1 MPPRRWAA
9 ARRILALAL
18 GCTAVA
24 GLQAHAWGRVRRAAT
39 ALSAIAVALSLAPA
53 IAQPT
58 TGGSATPSRAS
69 LVMNTGSHVGPLRR
83 VALDAAGRTAVTA
96 SDDKT
101 AIVWQLD
108 GMRARHVL
116 RVPVQGGEIG
126 RLYGAARDPRS
137 DHVAIAGTSASP
149 GGRHFIYVFDSAS
162 GAFERAFDARGGD
175 IKRLAW
181 SADGRFI
188 AAVYAREPA
197 LRVFG
202 RDGALWFE
210 QRLPADSYGLS
221 LTADGRIAVAAFDR
235 RIRFYRVGAERRVEP
250 DGEVATTLNDPV
262 SVQFSPDARWLAVGY
277 FSRADE
283 RGVQGMLRKRVI
295 VDVVDA
301 ASRRVERTFEFR
313 DVEQGN
319 LMTVGWQ
326 SDGSA
331 LYAGGT
337 GYASLGEF
345 PIKRITWPAGE
356 VSSFVAATD
365 SIQDLAALPDGRMAF
380 ASFDG
385 TLGIVQGG
393 RVVARSDGRTQ
404 RVIDAADLR
413 ISADARVVQWL
424 SAGETSPRSFALD
437 SRRLAGEVPDV
448 TAATPL
454 VRPGFIVSDVHN
466 HGLAPA
472 VNGRPVPLL
481 PNESARAAAVL
492 PDRTAMILGASRAL
506 RRVGADGR
514 TQWTREQQTE
524 TRAVHVSADGRL
536 VVSALSDGTI
546 RWTRAADGAPLLSLL
561 VLRDGRWVLWTESG
575 HYDAGPGAEDLV
587 GWLVT
592 RPGGERADYH
602 GASRLRQRFLR
613 PDVIDQVLT
622 QLDVPRAIAVADEAR
637 IGLAQAQAQADDLV
651 GEVRASQQPVVVEQA
666 VPAALTLAQ
675 APPSQV
681 ASTTVEVEVKV
692 YAAGPSVEQILTAR
706 LDGRPVQ
713 VVLERQQALPNGET
727 LARLSIQLVSA
738 GGRLQIAAKGPNGV
752 SMPVEFDVRSS
763 ASALSERPR
772 PSLYVV
778 AVGVSRYA
786 NPAIDL
792 LQAAKDARD
801 ITRSLSLQEGAFYE
815 AVHTRVLTDGAATRA
830 AVLEALAWLRRAPGP
845 NDVAVLFFAGHGVV
859 DASDTYYFLPHDMRE
874 SNLKRTAVSESQLRE
889 ALSAVRGRTL
899 FFVDTCYASR
909 AIGRLEA
916 RGTTRL
922 VNGLAQ
928 SELGVIVFSGSA
940 ARQESLESNA
950 WGNGAFTKALLD
962 GLKGLADASRL
973 GFVTHVGLDG
983 YVTQAVRD
991 LTAGRQT
998 PMTAAP
1004 AGISDYPIAKVTTA
1018 AATDPSPPR
1027 VPTP

>member
-1 MPPRRWAA
+1 MPPRCWAA
-9 ARRILALAL
+9 GRRILVLAL
-18 GCTAVA
+18 GC
-24 GLQAHAWGRVRRAAT
+24 AT
-39 ALSAIAVALSLAPA
+39 GLAPA

-58 TGGSATPSRAS
+58 TGAAATPSQAS
-69 LVMNTGSHVGPLRR
+69 LVLNTGSHVGPLRR
-83 VALDAAGRTAVTA
+83 VALDASGRTAVTA

-137 DHVAIAGTSASP
+137 DRVALAGTSASP
-149 GGRHFIYVFDSAS
+149 GGRHSIHIFDSAS
-162 GAFERAFDARGGD
+162 GGFERAFDARGGD
-175 IKRLAW
+175 VKRLAW

-210 QRLPADSYGLS
+210 QRLPADSYGLA

-235 RIRFYRVGAERRVEP
+235 RIRFFRVGAERRVEP
-250 DGEVATTLNDPV
+250 DGEVATTLSDPV
-262 SVQFSPDARWLAVGY
+262 TVQFSPDARWLAVGY
-277 FSRADE
+277 FSRGDE

-295 VDVVDA
+295 VDVIDA

-313 DVEQGN
+313 DVDLGN

-326 SDGSA
+326 SDGGA

-337 GYASLGEF
+337 GYASSGEF

-385 TLGIVQGG
+385 TLGIVQGD

-404 RVIDAADLR
+404 RVVDAAHLR

-454 VRPGFIVSDVHN
+454 VRPGFIVTDVS

-492 PDRTAMILGASRAL
+492 PDRSAVMLGASRAL

-575 HYDAGPGAEDLV
+575 HFDAGPGAEDLV
-587 GWLVT
+587 GWLVA

-613 PDVIDQVLT
+613 PDVIDQVLA

-637 IGLAQAQAQADDLV
+637 IGLAQAQAQEDDLV

-675 APPSQV
+675 APPAQV

-692 YAAGPSVEQILTAR
+692 YAAGPAVEQILTAR

-713 VVLERQQALPNGET
+713 VVLERTQALPNGET

-763 ASALSERPR
+763 APALSERPR

-801 ITRSLSLQEGAFYE
+801 ITRSLTLQQGPFYE

-859 DASDTYYFLPHDMRE
+859 DANDTYYFLPHDMRE

-909 AIGRLEA
+909 AIGRLQA
-916 RGTTRL
+916 RETTRL
-922 VNGLAQ
+922 VNGLSQ

-962 GLKGLADASRL
+962 GLKGLADAARL
-973 GFVTHVGLDG
+973 GFITHVGLDG
-983 YVTQAVRD
+983 YVTQAVRE

-1018 AATDPSPPR
+1018 AATHPSPPR
-1027 VPTP
+1027 EPTP

>member
-1 MPPRRWAA
+1 MPSRRWTA

-18 GCTAVA
+18 GCAAVA
-24 GLQAHAWGRVRRAAT
+24 GL
-39 ALSAIAVALSLAPA
+39 PA

-58 TGGSATPSRAS
+58 TGGSATPSQAS
-69 LVMNTGSHVGPLRR
+69 LVLNTGSHVGPLRR
-83 VALDAAGRTAVTA
+83 VALDPSGRTAITA

-126 RLYGAARDPRS
+126 RLYGAARDPLS
-137 DHVAIAGTSASP
+137 DRVAIAGTSANP
-149 GGRHFIYVFDSAS
+149 GGRHLIHIFDSAS
-162 GAFERAFDARGGD
+162 GGFERAFDAHGGD
-175 IKRLAW
+175 VKRLAW

-210 QRLPADSYGLS
+210 QRLPADSYGLA
-221 LTADGRIAVAAFDR
+221 LTAEGRIAVAAFDR

-277 FSRADE
+277 FSRGDE

-301 ASRRVERTFEFR
+301 ASRRVERIFEFR

-337 GYASLGEF
+337 GYARLGEF

-385 TLGIVQGG
+385 TLGIVQGD

-437 SRRLAGEVPDV
+437 RRRLAGEVPDV

-454 VRPGFIVSDVHN
+454 VRPGFIVTDVSN
-466 HGLAPA
+466 RAAPTANGAAPA

-481 PNESARAAAVL
+481 PNETARAAAVL
-492 PDRTAMILGASRAL
+492 PDRSAVMLGASRAL

-546 RWTRAADGAPLLSLL
+546 RWTRAADGMPLLSLL
-561 VLRDGRWVLWTESG
+561 VLRDGRWVLWTDSG
-575 HYDAGPGAEDLV
+575 HFDAGPGAEDLV

-637 IGLAQAQAQADDLV
+637 IGLAQAQAREDDLV

-675 APPSQV
+675 APPTQV

-692 YAAGPSVEQILTAR
+692 YSGGPAVEQILTAR

-713 VVLERQQALPNGET
+713 VVLERTQALPNGET
-727 LARLSIQLVSA
+727 LARLSIQLVRA
-738 GGRLQIAAKGPNGV
+738 AGRLQIAAKGPNGV

-763 ASALSERPR
+763 APALSERPR

-801 ITRSLSLQEGAFYE
+801 FTRSLTVQEGAFYE
-815 AVHTRVLTDGAATRA
+815 AVHSRVLTDGAATRA

-859 DASDTYYFLPHDMRE
+859 DANDTYYFLPHDMRE

-889 ALSAVRGRTL
+889 VLSAVRGRTL

-916 RGTTRL
+916 RETTRL
-922 VNGLAQ
+922 VNGLSQ

-940 ARQESLESNA
+940 ARQESLESTA

-962 GLKGLADASRL
+962 GLKGLADAKRL

-1004 AGISDYPIAKVTTA
+1004 VGISDYPIAKVTTS
-1018 AATDPSPPR
+1018 TTSDPSPQR
-1027 VPTP
+1027 ETTP

>member
-1 MPPRRWAA
+1 M
-9 ARRILALAL
+9 
-18 GCTAVA
+18 
-24 GLQAHAWGRVRRAAT
+24 
-39 ALSAIAVALSLAPA
+39 SLAPA
-53 IAQPT
+53 IAIAQPT
-58 TGGSATPSRAS
+58 TSGAATPSQAS
-69 LVMNTGSHVGPLRR
+69 LVLNTGSHVGPLRR
-83 VALDAAGRTAVTA
+83 VALDATGGTAVTA

-126 RLYGAARDPRS
+126 RLYGAARDPSS
-137 DHVAIAGTSASP
+137 DRVALAGTSASP

-162 GAFERAFDARGGD
+162 GGFERAFDAHGGEV
-175 IKRLAW
+175 KRLAW

-210 QRLPADSYGLS
+210 QRLPADSYGLA
-221 LTADGRIAVAAFDR
+221 LTGDGRIAVAAFDR

-277 FSRADE
+277 FSRWDE
-283 RGVQGMLRKRVI
+283 RGAQGTLRKRAI

-301 ASRRVERTFEFR
+301 ASRRIERAFEFR

-319 LMTVGWQ
+319 LMTVGWR
-326 SDGSA
+326 SDGGA

-337 GYASLGEF
+337 GYTNRGEF

-356 VSSFVAATD
+356 VSTFIAASD

-385 TLGIVQGG
+385 TLGIVQGD

-413 ISADARVVQWL
+413 ISADARVAQWL
-424 SAGETSPRSFALD
+424 SFGETSPRSFALD
-437 SRRLAGEVPDV
+437 SRRLAGEVPGV

-454 VRPGFIVSDVHN
+454 VRPGFIVTDVGN
-466 HGLAPA
+466 GVAPA

-492 PDRTAMILGASRAL
+492 PDRSAMILGASRAL

-514 TQWTREQQTE
+514 TQWTREQHTE

-536 VVSALSDGTI
+536 VVAALSDGTI
-546 RWTRAADGAPLLSLL
+546 RWIRAADGVPLLSLL

-613 PDVIDQVLT
+613 PDVIDQVLA
-622 QLDVPRAIAVADEAR
+622 QLDVPRAIAIADEAR
-637 IGLAQAQAQADDLV
+637 IRLARAQAREDDLV
-651 GEVRASQQPVVVEQA
+651 DEVRASQQPVVVEQS

-675 APPSQV
+675 APPTQV

-692 YAAGPSVEQILTAR
+692 YAPGPAVEQILTAR
-706 LDGRPVQ
+706 LDGRPLQ
-713 VVLERQQALPNGET
+713 VVLERTQTLPNGET

-738 GGRLQIAAKGPNGV
+738 GGRLQIAAKGLNGV

-763 ASALSERPR
+763 APALSERPR

-801 ITRSLSLQEGAFYE
+801 FTRSLTRQEGAFYE
-815 AVHTRVLTDGAATRA
+815 AVHSRVLTDGAATRT
-830 AVLEALAWLRRAPGP
+830 AVLEALAWLRSAPGP

-859 DASDTYYFLPHDMRE
+859 DANDTYYFLPHDMRE

-889 ALSAVRGRTL
+889 VLSAVRGRTL

-916 RGTTRL
+916 RETTRL
-922 VNGLAQ
+922 VNGLSQ

-940 ARQESLESNA
+940 ARQESLESTA

-962 GLKGLADASRL
+962 GLKGLADARRL

-983 YVTQAVRD
+983 YVTQAVRN

-1004 AGISDYPIAKVTTA
+1004 VGISDYPIAKVTTD
-1018 AATDPSPPR
+1018 ATTHPSPR
-1027 VPTP
+1027 EPTP